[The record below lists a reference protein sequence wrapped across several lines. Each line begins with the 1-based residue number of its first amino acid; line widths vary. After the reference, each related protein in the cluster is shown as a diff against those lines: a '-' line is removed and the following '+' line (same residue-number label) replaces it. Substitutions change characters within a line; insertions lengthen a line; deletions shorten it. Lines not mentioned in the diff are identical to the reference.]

1 MGLTQV
7 GFGQS
12 EARVTTVGLGGE
24 GVLRT
29 TGRWPEGREVISE
42 ALSQGIAYYDSAV
55 AYAGSQGYYGQ
66 FWRERP
72 QERAKIFQTSKSA
85 QRTREGAWSELQ
97 DSLRTLGVDYL
108 DLWQIHDLREPGDL
122 ETIAGPG
129 GALEAFVQAKEQGLA
144 RHIGVTGHHDPQLL
158 TRAVLS
164 WPVDAVLLPVNPV
177 EACLDGFLNQTL
189 PAAREKGLAVIAM
202 KVLGAGHYLA
212 PQAGVDAVSL
222 IRFALAQPVTTVI
235 VGCADPAQVR
245 ELARAGELGPLP
257 QQEQERLKE
266 LYRPQAKRMAFYRG
280 DF

>member
-55 AYAGSQGYYGQ
+55 AYADSQGYYGQ

-108 DLWQIHDLREPGDL
+108 DLWQIHDLREPG
-122 ETIAGPG
+122 EFEAIARPG
-129 GALEAFVQAKEQGLA
+129 GALEAFVQAKEQGLV

-177 EACLDGFLNQTL
+177 EACLDGFLSETL

-280 DF
+280 RF